1 MGGMGKAFPLTES
14 FLRLLA
20 GLPIPCGSVSGLCL
34 GSSDSSSASH
44 GTRILRMVVEF
55 K

>member
-1 MGGMGKAFPLTES
+1 MGGVGMAFPLPETV
-14 FLRLLA
+14 LRLLA
-20 GLPIPCGSVSGLCL
+20 DLPIPCGSVSGLCL

-44 GTRILRMVVEF
+44 GTRILRMVIEF